1 MAYFDFDVDNPI
13 SDYINGLVKEM
24 NKNYDKRILD
34 DIAELMETK
43 YGLILNKKLFM
54 QILKEYERRKKEKKK
69 SKKQKV
75 IYVCSKYKGNVK
87 KNTKKA
93 IAYCRMVHELG
104 HIPIAPH
111 LYIPR
116 WLDDNDPDER
126 EQGLKLGLRA
136 LKHCD
141 EIWVFGDFISE
152 GMLQE
157 IEFAKANN
165 IHIRH
170 FCGEV

>member
-1 MAYFDFDVDNPI
+1 MAYFDFNNPI
-13 SDYINGLVKEM
+13 SDYIDELVKEM
-24 NKNYDKRILD
+24 NENYDKRILD

-54 QILKEYERRKKEKKK
+54 QILKEYERRKNKKRR
-69 SKKQKV
+69 KKQKV

-93 IAYCRMVHELG
+93 IEYCRMVHELG

-116 WLDDNDPDER
+116 WLDDNNPEER
-126 EQGLKLGLRA
+126 KQGLKLGLRA

-141 EIWVFGDFISE
+141 EIWVFGDYISE
-152 GMLQE
+152 GMLLE

-165 IHIRH
+165 IPIRH